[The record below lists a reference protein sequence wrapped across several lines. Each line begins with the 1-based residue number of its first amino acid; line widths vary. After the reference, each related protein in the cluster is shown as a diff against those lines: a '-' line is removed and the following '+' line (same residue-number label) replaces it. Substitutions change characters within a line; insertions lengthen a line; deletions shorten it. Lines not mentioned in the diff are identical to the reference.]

1 MDSMVGYKNEKYQYF
16 GTAAAKLDDVVNFLP
31 ARISAWL
38 MTAASALLNMDAKQ
52 AKKIFLRD
60 RFKHSSPNSAQTES
74 VMAGALNIQL
84 AGNAWYFGTLHEKP
98 TIGDPIRA
106 VEPQDIVRANRLL
119 YMTAILAVVL
129 CGIVRA
135 ASFMD
140 HRRCRMREQIHGGD
154 VYRHPGVLDFS
165 SNMNPLG
172 TPDAV
177 LKAAQEGVGKIE
189 NYPDVRQSRL
199 KSRLICL

>member
-1 MDSMVGYKNEKYQYF
+1 M
-16 GTAAAKLDDVVNFLP
+16 
-31 ARISAWL
+31 
-38 MTAASALLNMDAKQ
+38 
-52 AKKIFLRD
+52 RD

-135 ASFMD
+135 ALY
-140 HRRCRMREQIHGGD
+140 G
-154 VYRHPGVLDFS
+154 P
-165 SNMNPLG
+165 
-172 TPDAV
+172 
-177 LKAAQEGVGKIE
+177 
-189 NYPDVRQSRL
+189 
-199 KSRLICL
+199 

>member
-135 ASFMD
+135 ALLWT
-140 HRRCRMREQIHGGD
+140 IG
-154 VYRHPGVLDFS
+154 
-165 SNMNPLG
+165 
-172 TPDAV
+172 
-177 LKAAQEGVGKIE
+177 GVG
-189 NYPDVRQSRL
+189 
-199 KSRLICL
+199 